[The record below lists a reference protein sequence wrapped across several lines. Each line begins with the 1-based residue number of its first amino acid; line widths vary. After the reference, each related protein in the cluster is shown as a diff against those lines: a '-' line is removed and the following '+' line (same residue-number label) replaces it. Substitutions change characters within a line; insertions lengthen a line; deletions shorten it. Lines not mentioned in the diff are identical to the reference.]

1 VKIRYDADIIRCMSL
16 FESVTRAKLKDCI
29 SNNRLIFIV
38 HENEIGKAIGRNG
51 LNIRKI
57 ENMLMKKIR
66 IVEFSPDVIQFVRN
80 MAYPL
85 DVKDIRA
92 ENGIIT
98 ITGGDTR
105 TKALLFGRDS
115 RNLENMKN
123 TVKRYFSINDIRII

>member
-1 VKIRYDADIIRCMSL
+1 MKIRYDADIIRCMSL